1 MKGMLSFLEK
11 AGLVRLEVP
20 TTAVDTTTDATLGHA
35 DSAAPAP
42 TPIPSSAQSG
52 TSLLNLDEIYANAGV
67 PEAKYPAERLL
78 RVLDGLAALDD
89 ATRIMTIKAIDA
101 ADESWTIADPVAD
114 AIEKARALSTYADLV
129 QTELQQREVETLARL
144 EQMRIKNEE
153 VVGNIRKQIADLEAL
168 AQRELARSI
177 TESTELQA
185 SLNAAKERTAQE
197 LGELTQTRQ
206 RLQGLASQFEPL
218 PNNPKD

>member
-1 MKGMLSFLEK
+1 MKGMLNFLEK
-11 AGLVRLEVP
+11 AGLVTLEVP
-20 TTAVDTTTDATLGHA
+20 ATPADTTTDATLGHA
-35 DSAAPAP
+35 GSTAAVP
-42 TPIPSSAQSG
+42 TATPGSAQDG
-52 TSLLNLDEIYANAGV
+52 TRLLNLDEIYANAGV

-114 AIEKARALSTYADLV
+114 AIEKSRALSTYAELV
-129 QTELQQREVETLARL
+129 QAELQQREVETLARL

-153 VVGNIRKQIADLEAL
+153 AVGSIRKQIADLEAL

-177 TESTELQA
+177 QESTELQA
-185 SLNAAKERTAQE
+185 SLSAAKERTAQE
-197 LGELTQTRQ
+197 LGELAQTRQ
-206 RLQGLASQFEPL
+206 RLQGLASQFESL
-218 PNNPKD
+218 PNNQKA